1 VDENVRRAVNSGLLI
16 VERNIR
22 NLIKELEHNQNSNW
36 ILQKSVNDI
45 PEESIRKLIEK
56 SELMLTGIR
65 RLEQTYNLEQNVV
78 STRWRLMNSLAEI
91 WSVLNE
97 LTPERLSGYGSIT
110 ADEKDTLTMRINEI
124 LALCNDMRTILAD
137 QGGS

>member
-1 VDENVRRAVNSGLLI
+1 MDENVRRAVNSGLLI

-97 LTPERLSGYGSIT
+97 LTPERLTGYGSIT
-110 ADEKDTLTMRINEI
+110 AGENDTLTMRINEI

-137 QGGS
+137 

>member
-65 RLEQTYNLEQNVV
+65 RLEQTYNLEQNIV

-97 LTPERLSGYGSIT
+97 LTPERLTGYGSIT
-110 ADEKDTLTMRINEI
+110 AGENDTLTMRINEI

-137 QGGS
+137 

>member
-1 VDENVRRAVNSGLLI
+1 MDENVRRAVNSGLLI

-65 RLEQTYNLEQNVV
+65 RLEQTYNLEQNIV

-97 LTPERLSGYGSIT
+97 LTPERLTGYGSIT
-110 ADEKDTLTMRINEI
+110 AGENDTLTMRINEI

-137 QGGS
+137 

>member
-1 VDENVRRAVNSGLLI
+1 MDENVRRAVNSGLLI

-110 ADEKDTLTMRINEI
+110 AGENDTLTMRINEI

-137 QGGS
+137 

>member
-1 VDENVRRAVNSGLLI
+1 VDENVRRAINSGLFI

-56 SELMLTGIR
+56 SELMLAEIR
-65 RLEQTYNLEQNVV
+65 SLEQTCNLEQSIV
-78 STRWRLMNSLAEI
+78 STRWRLTNNLSEI
-91 WSVLNE
+91 WSILNE
-97 LTPERLSGYGSIT
+97 LTFDHLSGYGTMTVSET
-110 ADEKDTLTMRINEI
+110 KMLTGRINEI
-124 LALCNDMRTILAD
+124 MSLCNEMRSILAD
-137 QGGS
+137 

>member
-1 VDENVRRAVNSGLLI
+1 LDENVRRAVNSGLLI

-65 RLEQTYNLEQNVV
+65 RLEQTYNLEQNIV

-97 LTPERLSGYGSIT
+97 LTPERLTGYGSIT
-110 ADEKDTLTMRINEI
+110 AGENDTLTMRINEI

-137 QGGS
+137 

>member
-97 LTPERLSGYGSIT
+97 LTPERLTGYGSIT
-110 ADEKDTLTMRINEI
+110 AGENDTLTMRINEI

-137 QGGS
+137 